1 VTAAVNV
8 PLHRLSGA
16 ELRERV
22 RARLAAARWPSN
34 EVRIGPFPPAVTAR
48 IRHLFPASP
57 RPAAVLVPLV
67 ERPDELT
74 VLLTYRSRHLPH
86 HAGQI
91 SFPGGAL
98 EAVDA
103 DPESAALRETEEEV
117 GLSRG
122 FVDVVGR
129 LPDHVVI
136 SGFQVTPVVALV
148 RPGFELRPDPTEV
161 SAVFEAPLRHLFD
174 PATHRR
180 VVRRIGEEELE
191 TFDLPWEG
199 HNIWGATAG
208 MLLTLRQLLLED

>member
-1 VTAAVNV
+1 MSAGAVRR
-8 PLHRLSGA
+8 LHELSGE

-22 RARLAAARWPSN
+22 RARLAAACWPAG
-34 EVRIGPFPPAVTAR
+34 ELRIGPFPPAVTAR
-48 IRHLFPASP
+48 IRHLFPESP

-67 ERPDELT
+67 ERPEGLT
-74 VLLTYRSRHLPH
+74 VLLTYRSHHLPH

-98 EAVDA
+98 EPGDE

-117 GLSRG
+117 GLRRRH
-122 FVDVVGR
+122 VEVVGR

-136 SGFQVTPVVALV
+136 SGYQVTPVVGLV
-148 RPGFELRPDPTEV
+148 RPGFSLSPDPTEV
-161 SAVFEAPLRHLFD
+161 SAVFEAPVSHLFD

-180 VVRRIGEEELE
+180 VVRRIGDQELE

-208 MLLTLRQLLLED
+208 ILLTLRQLLLED